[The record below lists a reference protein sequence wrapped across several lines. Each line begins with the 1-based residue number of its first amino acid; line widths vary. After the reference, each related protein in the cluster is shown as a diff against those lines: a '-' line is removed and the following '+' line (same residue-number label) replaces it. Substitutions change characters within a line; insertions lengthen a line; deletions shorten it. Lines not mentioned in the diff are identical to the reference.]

1 MLGCGAGFLPIRDL
15 VTPFD
20 KLAAAFA
27 ALDVP
32 LDPAEWHGLLAG
44 AGAGGGRGPEQ
55 VLALLEAELAV
66 EVMDAGVRR
75 ALTAIAADTAAEL
88 THLDC
93 GFQPLLPGDDRP
105 LADRVRSLAAW
116 CQGFLAGLGQ
126 GGDARHLGDETR
138 AALDDL
144 AAIGCADADLEGSEE
159 DERDYAELV
168 EYVRTAALLI
178 DAELRERGAA
188 RKLH

>member
-1 MLGCGAGFLPIRDL
+1 MRRQIPPISDP

-27 ALDVP
+27 ALGIP

-44 AGAGGGRGPEQ
+44 AGAGGGRSPEQ
-55 VLALLEAELAV
+55 VLALLETELAV
-66 EVMDAGVRR
+66 EVVEDGLRR

-88 THLDC
+88 TRIDC
-93 GFQPLLPGDDRP
+93 GFQPLLPDDDQP
-105 LADRVRSLAAW
+105 LADRVRALAAW

-126 GGDARHLGDETR
+126 GGDARRLGAETR

-144 AAIGCADADLEGSEE
+144 AAIGCADAQLDGGEE

-178 DAELRERGAA
+178 DAELREQGAA
-188 RKLH
+188 RGLH

>member
-1 MLGCGAGFLPIRDL
+1 MLGCGTSFRLPQDP

-27 ALDVP
+27 ALDIP

-44 AGAGGGRGPEQ
+44 AGAGGGRTPEQ
-55 VLALLEAELAV
+55 VLALLDAELA
-66 EVMDAGVRR
+66 AGVQEPGVRK

-88 THLDC
+88 GRIDY
-93 GFQPLLPGDDRP
+93 GFQLLLPGDDRP
-105 LADRVRSLAAW
+105 LAERVESLSAW

-126 GGDARHLGDETR
+126 SGEARHLRGETR

-144 AAIGCADADLEGSEE
+144 AAIGWADADLDGSED
-159 DERDYAELV
+159 DEWDFAELV
-168 EYVRTAALLI
+168 EYVRAAALLI
-178 DAELRERGAA
+178 DAELSERSPAG
-188 RKLH
+188 LH